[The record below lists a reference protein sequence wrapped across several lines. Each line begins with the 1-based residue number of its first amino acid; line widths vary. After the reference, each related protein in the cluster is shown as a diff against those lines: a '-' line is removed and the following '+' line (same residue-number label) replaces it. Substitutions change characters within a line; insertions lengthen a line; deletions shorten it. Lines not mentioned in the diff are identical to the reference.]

1 MKVGINKERIHYLL
15 ALYRMSEESLL
26 SILNEGRKRKI
37 QKDNIF
43 CNAIDLPLLKKVD
56 KIFDKGLDFYTD
68 FSPLT
73 TSKSDSILFRK
84 SKFGIKLN
92 NESIRT
98 VHRFETLKQTID
110 AYNKLSKLNIQ
121 PNIAH
126 YSIKDNPIEIA
137 HIARNYFYPGNI
149 KDTKKFL
156 VAMINKCAEHNVFVF
171 EYIESWNKKEKTNID
186 GFYLKP
192 NMIVLKR
199 HKHYKREIFTFAH
212 ELGHYMLGKEEVE
225 QVDIVNIDTENR
237 QNVVEKWCNDFAYY
251 FIMGEAAKKLEIIS
265 KVNAD
270 NDYYM
275 DYIANI
281 SNQTHISKLAIF
293 TRLYIDKKMTFNQY
307 DIIKNNL
314 IQEYQ
319 ERKEKE
325 KSQKEKRFGTPPN
338 PILSP
343 LFLKSMQYAYFKG
356 IVNEM
361 TFCKRLN
368 IKPENFE
375 KTLWQ

>member
-1 MKVGINKERIHYLL
+1 MKVEINKERIDYLL

-26 SILNEGRKRKI
+26 SILNKGRKREI

-43 CNAIDLPLLKKVD
+43 CNVIDLSLLKKVD
-56 KIFDKGLDFYTD
+56 KIFDKGLEFYTD

-73 TSKSDSILFRK
+73 ISKSNSILFRK
-84 SKFGIKLN
+84 SKFGIELN

-110 AYNKLSKLNIQ
+110 AYNKLSKLNIH
-121 PNIAH
+121 PNITH
-126 YSIKDNPIEIA
+126 YSIEDNPIEIA
-137 HIARNYFYPGNI
+137 RIARNYFYPGDI

-156 VAMINKCAEHNVFVF
+156 VAMIHKCAEHNVFVF
-171 EYIESWNKKEKTNID
+171 EYIENWNKKEKTNID

-225 QVDIVNIDTENR
+225 QVDIANIDTENR

-314 IQEYQ
+314 IREYQ

-325 KSQKEKRFGTPPN
+325 SLQKEKRFGMSPK

-368 IKPENFE
+368 IKPEKFE
-375 KTLWQ
+375 KILWQ